1 MGLVKD
7 IIVKLYHY
15 SAKIFGKISFNIF
28 LWHDIKNFGKRNIS
42 VSQLI
47 ENNDI
52 LNNEN
57 NNDMTIRE
65 YYNII
70 LEKLQKGD
78 YKIGVNKKFPAP
90 DKSEIKTNELPL
102 HALNYILFEY
112 LKDKI
117 GRASCRERL

>member
-1 MGLVKD
+1 
-7 IIVKLYHY
+7 
-15 SAKIFGKISFNIF
+15 
-28 LWHDIKNFGKRNIS
+28 
-42 VSQLI
+42 
-47 ENNDI
+47 
-52 LNNEN
+52 
-57 NNDMTIRE
+57 MTIRE

-112 LKDKI
+112 LKDNDDKRWTLI
-117 GRASCRERL
+117 FKYVVVPKGVNKGECDIDFTKVTVDDLVDFMITVKSL